1 MGTSERNEDWFFSGY
16 RMTSLIGFLIRWQII
31 SRRHPRAGRIYFW
44 AFLLT
49 PVFFVLAVI
58 AAYYYDQSGQNQ
70 LQLAF
75 YALVALGILGVILIF
90 LIEVYAFLSFVKRIF
105 R

>member
-1 MGTSERNEDWFFSGY
+1 M
-16 RMTSLIGFLIRWQII
+16 
-31 SRRHPRAGRIYFW
+31 YFW

-75 YALVALGILGVILIF
+75 YALVALGILGVILII